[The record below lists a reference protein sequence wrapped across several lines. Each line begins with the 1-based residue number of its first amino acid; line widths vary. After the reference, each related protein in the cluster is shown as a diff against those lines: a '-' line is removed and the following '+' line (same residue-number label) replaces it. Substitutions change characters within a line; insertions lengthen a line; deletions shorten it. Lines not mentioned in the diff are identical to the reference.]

1 MIEHLQRP
9 GDTVLHEGPLR
20 MQRKPTP
27 QTEFIGLPVQ
37 AASLQA
43 PQVSFAVS

>member
-1 MIEHLQRP
+1 
-9 GDTVLHEGPLR
+9 VLHEGLVT

-27 QTEFIGLPVQ
+27 QTEFIGWPAQV
-37 AASLQA
+37 ASLQP

>member
-1 MIEHLQRP
+1 VLQ
-9 GDTVLHEGPLR
+9 EGPVT

-37 AASLQA
+37 AASLQP
-43 PQVSFAVS
+43 PQVSFAAS